1 MDWLRGL
8 MTKLTLACPGAARE
22 GAAGRPNGPRA
33 AGSGCSAVCT
43 GRCWV
48 RTSPPMAAWM
58 MTAATRPAMS
68 APMTRPYTACQA
80 GSVKM

>member
-8 MTKLTLACPGAARE
+8 MTKLTLACPGQRAK
-22 GAAGRPNGPRA
+22 GPPGRPNGPRGA
-33 AGSGCSAVCT
+33 DSGCSDVWA

-48 RTSPPMAAWM
+48 RTSPPMAPWM